1 MLTDVTGGAA
11 LGTGSTAR
19 GRAAGSVGGR
29 ARPQVKVASS
39 SKGKVLHQANYGH
52 SSTNV
57 EYYLPPRAIG
67 LVAQNQS
74 ALLGDR
80 LVRRAGACYT
90 SCPALYVP
98 GEIGGRDARNGGH
111 SVGEPHENTCILWRN
126 VQVIAT
132 IACACR
138 HAVVHVSEW

>member
-1 MLTDVTGGAA
+1 MVPSTGSSRPQSTPSFASCFNLAQPHDSCCTSLLHYTLHSCFQASCRRPHPCLAVLNMLTDVTGGSA

-19 GRAAGSVGGR
+19 GWAAGSIGGR
-29 ARPQVKVASS
+29 ARPQVKMTSS

-74 ALLGDR
+74 ALLGNR
-80 LVRRAGACYT
+80 LVRRAG
-90 SCPALYVP
+90 SC
-98 GEIGGRDARNGGH
+98 
-111 SVGEPHENTCILWRN
+111 
-126 VQVIAT
+126 
-132 IACACR
+132 
-138 HAVVHVSEW
+138 